1 MTLNKKAQEYYRLKD
16 KHAKEIAE
24 FTDKYCGFAFND
36 NQRQTLLKS
45 LNSTPGQSW
54 KKAVLHL
61 QDAE

>member
-36 NQRQTLLKS
+36 NQRQTLLKKFKF
-45 LNSTPGQSW
+45 NSCQSW